1 MAKYEGELKTI
12 QKSVRISE
20 KIYVYVNNQEGE
32 GFSSKLDN
40 LIRKQKPFLEQE
52 IKELQQEKK
61 VLEQEVYQLREVIEE
76 MDKVLTSFDLVK
88 KFYKNK

>member
-12 QKSVRISE
+12 QKSIRISE

-52 IKELQQEKK
+52 IKEL
-61 VLEQEVYQLREVIEE
+61 
-76 MDKVLTSFDLVK
+76 
-88 KFYKNK
+88 